1 VHRGVDVPSW
11 GYSIKKLDPEKTAL
25 ASGRDLPISLKEA
38 REICKTIKGMM
49 VKEAKELLKAVI
61 EMKQPIPYRR
71 YHGKVAH
78 HRGLEKWKW
87 PAGRYPVKAAKEIL
101 KVLENAENNAE
112 NKGLDVD
119 RLKIIHAA
127 AQKGPVIK
135 KYTPRAFGRATPWF
149 KKYTHVEI
157 AVMEV

>member
-1 VHRGVDVPSW
+1 MPTW
-11 GYSIKKLDPEKTAL
+11 GYSIKNLDPEKTAI

-38 REICKTIKGMM
+38 REICKVIKGM
-49 VKEAKELLKAVI
+49 KLSKAKELLKAVI
-61 EMKQPIPYRR
+61 EKKQPIPYRR

-78 HRGLEKWKW
+78 RRGLERWKW

-101 KVLENAENNAE
+101 KVLENAENNAA
-112 NKGLDVD
+112 NKGLDAD

-127 AQKGPVIK
+127 AQKGPVFK

-149 KKYTHVEI
+149 RKYTHVEI
-157 AVMEV
+157 AVAEV